1 MTRTVRAV
9 YEGGVLRLLER
20 VELPE
25 QGEVTVVILDDD
37 VPSDAI
43 AQLAMSG
50 GSFDFLADPC
60 EDIYTREDGEPV

>member
-25 QGEVTVVILDDD
+25 RGEVTVVILDDD
-37 VPSDAI
+37 APSDAI

-50 GSFDFLADPC
+50 GSFDFLADPA
-60 EDIYTREDGEPV
+60 EDVYTREDGEPV